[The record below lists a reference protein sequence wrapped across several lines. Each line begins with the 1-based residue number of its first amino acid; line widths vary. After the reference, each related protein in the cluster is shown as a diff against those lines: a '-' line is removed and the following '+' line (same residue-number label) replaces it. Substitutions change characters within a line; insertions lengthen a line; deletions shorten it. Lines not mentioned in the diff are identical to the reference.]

1 MHGDSGWWSIQ
12 YWSYSLKTRPLHEL
26 LTDVI
31 FFPPHIKHHLPGWLP
46 RRQYST
52 TSISHRAWS
61 APSPPL
67 NPSSIHQDYSSLNTR
82 LTPFLPRHILTIPLD
97 CCSSKTLQPRIVPS
111 MNFGC
116 HCTRMP
122 SSFPPK
128 NDVLLNDVLLIFQYS
143 GEGWGNSRLLEMEM
157 NEIYVMTLK

>member
-1 MHGDSGWWSIQ
+1 MSCWQTLS
-12 YWSYSLKTRPLHEL
+12 SSPL
-26 LTDVI
+26 TSNTT
-31 FFPPHIKHHLPGWLP
+31 FPDDYHVVNILQHLFLIGHDP
-46 RRQYST
+46 R
-52 TSISHRAWS
+52 S
-61 APSPPL
+61 APSPPPH
-67 NPSSIHQDYSSLNTR
+67 PSSIPQYYSSLNTR

-143 GEGWGNSRLLEMEM
+143 GEGWGNSRLFEMEM